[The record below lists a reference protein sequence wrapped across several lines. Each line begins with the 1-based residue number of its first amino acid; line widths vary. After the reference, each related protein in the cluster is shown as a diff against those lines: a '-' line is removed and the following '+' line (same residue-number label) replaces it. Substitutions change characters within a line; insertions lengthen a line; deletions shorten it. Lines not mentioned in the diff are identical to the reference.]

1 MTNEK
6 KPGLT
11 LARILLAV
19 ANPATAPGLVR
30 LAAALKPSALNGS
43 LTALHVVTAP
53 KGMAL
58 EEARSYIL
66 RMRENYEGPLML
78 ARECAQGLGTSL
90 CTELRV
96 ERAVTPGILA
106 AVGEL
111 QPTDL
116 VLLGW
121 NGTVGWRGVCRGINQ
136 EVAGRAQV
144 NLGMLRDRGMGGMRR
159 ILVPIGWGPH
169 ARFGLRLAERL
180 AQGTGAV
187 VTAFRVLPAGGEVD
201 WECERAAFDSLVSAE
216 APALRYDTELRLVRE
231 VSAVRAILAE
241 TERRQYDLLII
252 GASDEWWLRS
262 WLYGAIPDQVVE
274 RAPCSVLVVRRWMEP
289 TEAG

>member
-1 MTNEK
+1 MG
-6 KPGLT
+6 PGLN

-30 LAAALKPSALNGS
+30 LGVALNPSALNGN

-66 RMRENYEGPLML
+66 GMRENYEGPLVQ
-78 ARECAQGLGTSL
+78 ARECAQGLGTNL
-90 CTELRV
+90 RTELRV
-96 ERAVTPGILA
+96 ERGVASGILA
-106 AVGEL
+106 AAAGL

-121 NGTVGWRGVCRGINQ
+121 NGAIAWRHMCRSINQ
-136 EVAGRAQV
+136 KILGRAQV
-144 NLGMLRDRGMGGMRR
+144 NLGVLRDRGLGKLRR

-169 ARFGLRLAERL
+169 ARFGLRLAECL
-180 AQGTGAV
+180 AKSTGAT

-201 WECERAAFDSLVSAE
+201 WECERAAFDSLVTSE

-241 TERRQYDLLII
+241 TERSSYDLLII

-262 WLYGAIPDQVVE
+262 WLYGAIPDKVVE
-274 RAPCSVLVVRRWMEP
+274 RAPCSVLVVRHWAEP
-289 TEAG
+289 PGPC